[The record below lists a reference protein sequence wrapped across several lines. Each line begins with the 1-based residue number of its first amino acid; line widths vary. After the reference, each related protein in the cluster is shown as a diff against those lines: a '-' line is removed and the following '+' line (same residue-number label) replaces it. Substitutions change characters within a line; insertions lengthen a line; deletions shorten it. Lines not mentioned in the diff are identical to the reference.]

1 MATAGAIR
9 PINEDKM
16 HAFLGKVVGD
26 FGAALSSSLVYIG
39 QKLGLYKA
47 MAGDG
52 PVTPAE
58 LAQKTSTNERYI
70 REWLINQAAGGY
82 VDYDAASGRYSLSPE
97 QAVALTDEASPFF
110 VGGGFY
116 VVKAMT
122 AAVSRIEDAF
132 KNGGGML
139 WGEHDP
145 DLFVGVERFFRPGYA
160 AHLIASWIP
169 ALTGVEEKLKAGGKV
184 ADIGCGHGS
193 STIIMAQAYPKSK
206 FWGFDNH
213 EKSIET
219 ARQRA
224 KDAGVSDRVTFEVAN
239 AGDFPDQQYDMI
251 AFFDCLH
258 DMGDPVSACKRA
270 FATVADDGAV
280 LIVEPMAGNTVEENF
295 NIIGRTFHRR
305 IDTLLHGK
313 FNGARRSSAG
323 GSCYGRQLFAIRC
336 LPAASLNSAA
346 RRRLRSIGSSKRDVD
361 QPFTGGRP
369 RTDKARRF
377 IEKVPDFSCPS
388 QKEFL
393 YASIYLPRPGSDCC
407 VDTSGERFFSCSIHS
422 RLCHYGPCR

>member
-1 MATAGAIR
+1 MATAGSIK
-9 PINEDKM
+9 PISEDKM
-16 HAFLGKVVGD
+16 NAFLGKVVGD
-26 FGAALSSSLVYIG
+26 FGAALSSSLAYIG

-47 MAGDG
+47 MAAGG

-58 LAQKTSTNERYI
+58 LAQQTSTNERYI

-82 VDYDAASGRYSLSPE
+82 VDYDPATGRYSLSPE
-97 QAVALTDEASPFF
+97 QAAALTDEASPFF

-122 AAVSRIEDAF
+122 SAVPRIENAF

-145 DLFVGVERFFRPGYA
+145 DLFVGTERFFRPGYA
-160 AHLIASWIP
+160 THLVASWIP
-169 ALTGVEEKLKAGGKV
+169 SLAGVEEKLKAGGKV

-193 STIIMAQAYPKSK
+193 STIIMAQAYPASK

-219 ARQRA
+219 ARRRA

-239 AGDFPDQQYDMI
+239 AGDFPDHQYDLI

-270 FATVADDGAV
+270 FATLADDGAV

-295 NIIGRTFHRR
+295 NIIGRTFAGASTLCCTANSMALGGPALGAVATEDAIRDTVLAGGFTQFRR
-305 IDTLLHGK
+305 ATETP
-313 FNGARRSSAG
+313 FNRIFEARR
-323 GSCYGRQLFAIRC
+323 
-336 LPAASLNSAA
+336 
-346 RRRLRSIGSSKRDVD
+346 
-361 QPFTGGRP
+361 
-369 RTDKARRF
+369 
-377 IEKVPDFSCPS
+377 
-388 QKEFL
+388 
-393 YASIYLPRPGSDCC
+393 
-407 VDTSGERFFSCSIHS
+407 
-422 RLCHYGPCR
+422 